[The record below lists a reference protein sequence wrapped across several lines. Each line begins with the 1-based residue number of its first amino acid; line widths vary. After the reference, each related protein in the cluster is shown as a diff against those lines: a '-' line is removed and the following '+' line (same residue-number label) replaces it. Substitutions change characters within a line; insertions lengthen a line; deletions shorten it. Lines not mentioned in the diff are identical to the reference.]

1 MRLSVLQSG
10 FVSFEG
16 ESLIQSEP
24 IPDTQVLRLM
34 GLGKTVDASGNAFF
48 YNRDVQVVF
57 EKLMADHR
65 LMKSFEFREELLKTG
80 IKAFGNTSAYAW
92 FKQQENS
99 PYMTAIHRK
108 FINDTMNFIQTGERS
123 VSVESWL
130 GLLYPKQATAKDAE
144 TVLEIDKNFIVRDN
158 ELCCNRLPQKLTRL
172 IAMWTGQDGG
182 FYDFAYFLGIV
193 FSKEAIM
200 SR

>member
-80 IKAFGNTSAYAW
+80 IRAFNTLNAYQW
-92 FKQQENS
+92 FKLQNSS
-99 PYMTAIHRK
+99 PYLTSIHRK
-108 FINDTMNFIQTGERS
+108 FLNDTLTFIHTGERNI
-123 VSVESWL
+123 SVESWL
-130 GLLYPKQATAKDAE
+130 GLLSPKQATAKDSE
-144 TVLEIDKNFIVRDN
+144 TPLLIEEMFVPRGTGVSN
-158 ELCCNRLPQKLTRL
+158 CLPQKLTRL
-172 IAMWTGQDGG
+172 IAQWTGQDNG
-182 FYDFAYFLGIV
+182 FTDFTYFLGIV
-193 FSKEAIM
+193 FSKEVM
-200 SR
+200 RTK